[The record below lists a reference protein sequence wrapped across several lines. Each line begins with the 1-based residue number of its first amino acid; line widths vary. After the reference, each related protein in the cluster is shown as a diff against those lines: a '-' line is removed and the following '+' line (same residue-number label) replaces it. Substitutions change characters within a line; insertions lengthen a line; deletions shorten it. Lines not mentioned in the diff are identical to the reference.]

1 MTFWSSIVHLA
12 FRTKVSCLSVMASGT
27 QFYSSK
33 SGSITANRPADIYL
47 LKVNNKNTR
56 TSCEICSK
64 VTIKTPNDG
73 SSIVLV
79 SLLTLNIFHTLFQ
92 YFFANFEKVI
102 VGWKGITTWNN
113 GSPCLQ
119 FNMMGYLISRNCLG
133 KEQLQDL
140 KIASSLTK
148 INIKIP
154 ARIKFKFLNQ
164 ICNFYF
170 WQKLS
175 FTQFANLN
183 SRNFKTI
190 LLFCF
195 VCSCCKIFQLKKCD
209 QGIY

>member
-12 FRTKVSCLSVMASGT
+12 FRTKVSCLSVMASST

-33 SGSITANRPADIYL
+33 SGSITANRPSDIYL
-47 LKVNNKNTR
+47 LKVNNRNTR

-64 VTIKTPNDG
+64 VTIKTPNDA

-79 SLLTLNIFHTLFQ
+79 SLLLTLNTFHTLFQ
-92 YFFANFEKVI
+92 YFFVNFEQVI
-102 VGWKGITTWNN
+102 VGWEGITTWNN

-119 FNMMGYLISRNCLG
+119 FNMVGYLISRNCLA
-133 KEQLQDL
+133 KEKLQDL

-148 INIKIP
+148 IDIKIP

-164 ICNFYF
+164 ICNFYI

-175 FTQFANLN
+175 FTQFATLN
-183 SRNFKTI
+183 SRNFKTM

-195 VCSCCKIFQLKKCD
+195 V
-209 QGIY
+209 